1 MVASDFDFVN
11 VVAADRDLVVTTA
24 HDHFCRLEP
33 RESDLAWFCDL
44 DDGTPT
50 DSDRDP
56 DSFVRWVCPALRVGR
71 SATATAVPLL
81 DVYQPGPHSDLGRL
95 MQGLGRL
102 VGLTSRR
109 TPGGDSDGRF
119 VYTDAAGILDVG
131 LRQRIENWPLA
142 DHGDGVVGLLSC
154 GRSSST
160 AKGSS
165 CSRCRGGTVRRHSI
179 TRSGWPSTSL
189 VDWKRSCKQPPAV
202 RLRS

>member
-1 MVASDFDFVN
+1 MTIGGLASVVASDFDFVN

-56 DSFVRWVCPALRVGR
+56 DSFVRWVCPALRVGQ

-81 DVYQPGPHSDLGRL
+81 DVHQPGPHSDLGRL

-109 TPGGDSDGRF
+109 TLGSDSDGRF
-119 VYTDAAGILDVG
+119 VYTDPAGILDVG

-142 DHGDGVVGLLSC
+142 DHGDGVVRPAELWSIKLNREGLVVQSVSWWDSAPALDHQI
-154 GRSSST
+154 GL
-160 AKGSS
+160 A
-165 CSRCRGGTVRRHSI
+165 VDIARR
-179 TRSGWPSTSL
+179 L
-189 VDWKRSCKQPPAV
+189 EAQ
-202 RLRS
+202 L

>member
-56 DSFVRWVCPALRVGR
+56 DSFVRWVCPALRVGQ

-81 DVYQPGPHSDLGRL
+81 DVHQPGPHSDLGRL

-109 TPGGDSDGRF
+109 TLGGDSDGRF
-119 VYTDAAGILDVG
+119 VYTDPAGILDVG
-131 LRQRIENWPLA
+131 LRQRIDNWPLA
-142 DHGDGVVGLLSC
+142 DHGDGVVRPAELWSIKLNREGLVVQSVSWWDSAPALDHQI
-154 GRSSST
+154 GL
-160 AKGSS
+160 A
-165 CSRCRGGTVRRHSI
+165 VDIARR
-179 TRSGWPSTSL
+179 L
-189 VDWKRSCKQPPAV
+189 EAQ
-202 RLRS
+202 L